1 MKLIDRSE
9 TVMIV
14 LSADLGPEAH
24 DRLSAGVLQG
34 AIDQRGAGHPYRR
47 AVIVTD
53 LAWFE
58 TPMVHD
64 SPTIAIG
71 GAGVNAVSGRFSSE
85 LPTVWTDNDRVVIQ
99 AELNTDGPKRVALW
113 GLDGAATGAAVNAF
127 IARGWLD
134 EFLDR
139 CWRFRAGAFA

>member
-14 LSADLGPEAH
+14 VAADLGPDAL
-24 DRLSAGVLQG
+24 DRHSAAALQD

-47 AVIVTD
+47 GVIVTD
-53 LAWFE
+53 LAWFD

-71 GAGVNAVSGRFSSE
+71 GAGVNALSGRFSGE

-99 AELNTDGPKRVALW
+99 AELNDGPTRAALW
-113 GLDGAATGAAVNAF
+113 GLDGRATTAAVDAF

>member
-1 MKLIDRSE
+1 MKLIDRVE
-9 TVMIV
+9 TVV
-14 LSADLGPEAH
+14 VVVAADLAPTSH
-24 DRLSAGVLQG
+24 DRMSAEVLKG
-34 AIDQRGAGHPYRR
+34 AVDQRGAGHPYRR

-58 TPMVHD
+58 TPMLHD
-64 SPTIAIG
+64 SPTISVG
-71 GAGVNAVSGRFSSE
+71 GAGVNAVAGRFSGE

-99 AELNTDGPKRVALW
+99 ADMNEGPKRAALW
-113 GLDGAATGAAVNAF
+113 GMDGQATTAAVDAF